1 MIFNRSL
8 LRSEAGRLLIAIS
21 FVCSPIVAI
30 VGDTQKGKSTFL
42 FWIANEICRIK
53 AGLGLMKS
61 PVWDYKKLT
70 ARSFE
75 QFTGLVRDYKNNVI
89 VVEEAGTFLDSDE
102 WWTLENKLY
111 NKIVQT
117 QAFRRNCYFLVC
129 PSSRDIAKKHRATLN
144 MMFSVE
150 RKNVKQR
157 RALIKPN
164 FIKKKHWLLRDRN
177 YVQYWLNQIQ
187 IEYDREFLIKSK
199 EYTDW
204 LEGYK
209 GAILD
214 HVEERYEDYL
224 SKDRIDLKKARMRT
238 RKPVKIIT
246 S

>member
-30 VGDTQKGKSTFL
+30 VGDTQKGKSTFNYWL
-42 FWIANEICRIK
+42 SNEICRIK
-53 AGLGLMKS
+53 AGLGLMKN
-61 PVWDYKKLT
+61 PYWDWKNLT

-75 QFTGLVRDYKNNVI
+75 QFKELVRTYKNNVI
-89 VVEEAGTFLDSDE
+89 VIEEAGTHLDADE

-117 QAFRRNCYFLVC
+117 QAFRRNVYILVC

-150 RKNVKQR
+150 RKNVRQR
-157 RALIKPN
+157 RAMIKPN

-177 YVQYWLNQIQ
+177 YVQYWLNRIA
-187 IEYDREFLIKSK
+187 IEYDREFLIEAKK
-199 EYTDW
+199 YTDW

-209 GAILD
+209 DEILD
-214 HVEERYEDYL
+214 GIDDRYDDYL
-224 SKDRIDLKKARMRT
+224 TKDKIELKRPKARSVA
-238 RKPVKIIT
+238 PIEIIT
-246 S
+246 